1 MRIFRSIDIAGSGLT
16 ANRLWMDTISG
27 NLANVNTTRTPEGG
41 PYTRRVPVFQ
51 ERMMEAEGAGEMS
64 GRLAEGWFGFHA
76 ASGVRVVDIGTDA
89 TPPRLAYQ
97 PDHPDANADGYVAY
111 PNVNVVR
118 EMADMM
124 IASRAYEANL
134 AVVDTAKTV
143 WNGALDI
150 MK

>member
-27 NLANVNTTRTPEGG
+27 NLANVNTPRTPEGG
-41 PYTRRVPVFQ
+41 PYVRRVPVFQ
-51 ERMMEAEGAGEMS
+51 ERLMEVGGAQDE
-64 GRLAEGWFGFHA
+64 RLAKGWFGFHSD
-76 ASGVRVVDIGTDA
+76 SGVLVADIATDA

-97 PDHPDANADGYVAY
+97 PDHPDANAEGYVAY

-124 IASRAYEANL
+124 VASRAYEANL
-134 AVVDTAKTV
+134 TVVETAKSV
-143 WNGALDI
+143 WSSALDI
-150 MK
+150 MR

>member
-1 MRIFRSIDIAGSGLT
+1 MRIFRSIDVAGSGLT

-27 NLANVNTTRTPEGG
+27 NLANVNTTRTQDGG

-51 ERMMEAEGAGEMS
+51 ERLMEAVGNEENKIK
-64 GRLAEGWFGFHA
+64 RGWFGMYS

-97 PDHPDANADGYVAY
+97 PDHPDADAEGYVKY

-124 IASRAYEANL
+124 VASRAYEANL
-134 AVVDTAKTV
+134 SVVETGKSV
-143 WNGALDI
+143 WNSALDI
-150 MK
+150 MRS

>member
-1 MRIFRSIDIAGSGLT
+1 MRVFRSLDIAGSGLT

-41 PYTRRVPVFQ
+41 PYVRRVPVFQ
-51 ERMMEAEGAGEMS
+51 ERLMEAVGEQENRFS
-64 GRLAEGWFGFHA
+64 KGWFGLYSS
-76 ASGVRVVDIGTDA
+76 SGVRVVDIGTDA

-124 IASRAYEANL
+124 VASRAYEANL
-134 AVVDTAKTV
+134 TVVETDKAI
-143 WNGALDI
+143 WNSALEI

>member
-27 NLANVNTTRTPEGG
+27 NLANVNTTRTEGGG
-41 PYTRRVPVFQ
+41 PYVRRVPVFQ
-51 ERMMEAEGAGEMS
+51 ERLMEAIGAEEN
-64 GRLAEGWFGFHA
+64 RVKKGWFGLQS
-76 ASGVRVVDIGTDA
+76 ASGVRVVDIAQDA

-111 PNVNVVR
+111 PNVNVVK

-124 IASRAYEANL
+124 VASRAYEANL
-134 AVVDTAKTV
+134 TVVETDKSVWTA
-143 WNGALDI
+143 ALGI
-150 MK
+150 MGN

>member
-41 PYTRRVPVFQ
+41 PYVRRAPVFQ
-51 ERMMEAEGAGEMS
+51 ERLMDVTAE
-64 GRLAEGWFGFHA
+64 RDNRPDKGWFGFRS
-76 ASGVRVVDIGTDA
+76 ASGVRVVDISADE

-97 PDHPDANADGYVAY
+97 PDHPDANAEGYVAY

-124 IASRAYEANL
+124 VASRAYEANL
-134 AVVDTAKTV
+134 TVVETAKSV

-150 MK
+150 MR

>member
-41 PYTRRVPVFQ
+41 PYVRRVPVFQ
-51 ERMMEAEGAGEMS
+51 ERLMDVTGEQEN
-64 GRLAEGWFGFHA
+64 RLSEGWFGLHS

-97 PDHPDANADGYVAY
+97 PDHPDANAEGYVAY

-124 IASRAYEANL
+124 VASRAYEANL
-134 AVVDTAKTV
+134 TVVETAKSV
-143 WNGALDI
+143 WSGALDI
-150 MK
+150 MR

>member
-1 MRIFRSIDIAGSGLT
+1 MRVFRSLDIAGSGLT

-27 NLANVNTTRTPEGG
+27 NLANVNTTRTEDGG

-51 ERMMEAEGAGEMS
+51 ERLMEAIGGQDE
-64 GRLAEGWFGFHA
+64 RIRKGWFGLYSS
-76 ASGVRVVDIGTDA
+76 SGVRVTEIAEDD

-118 EMADMM
+118 EMADLMV
-124 IASRAYEANL
+124 ASRAYEANL
-134 AVVDTAKTV
+134 TVVESDKAVWTAALGIM
-143 WNGALDI
+143 GA
-150 MK
+150 

>member
-27 NLANVNTTRTPEGG
+27 NLANVNTTRTPGGG
-41 PYTRRVPVFQ
+41 PYIRRVPVFQ
-51 ERMMEAEGAGEMS
+51 ERMMEAEEE
-64 GRLAEGWFGFHA
+64 RDNWLAKGWFGFHS

-124 IASRAYEANL
+124 VASRSYEANL

-150 MK
+150 MR

>member
-41 PYTRRVPVFQ
+41 PYVRRAPVFQ
-51 ERMMEAEGAGEMS
+51 ERLMEMTDAGDE
-64 GRLAEGWFGFHA
+64 RPAKGWFGLRP
-76 ASGVRVVDIGTDA
+76 ASGVRVSNIATDA

-97 PDHPDANADGYVAY
+97 PDHPDANAEGYVAY

-124 IASRAYEANL
+124 VASRAYEANL
-134 AVVDTAKTV
+134 TVVETAKSV
-143 WNGALDI
+143 WSGALDI
-150 MK
+150 MR

>member
-1 MRIFRSIDIAGSGLT
+1 MRVFRSLDIAGSGLT

-27 NLANVNTTRTPEGG
+27 NLANVNTTRAEGGG
-41 PYTRRVPVFQ
+41 PYARRVPVFQ
-51 ERMMEAEGAGEMS
+51 ERLMEAIGDQDD
-64 GRLAEGWFGFHA
+64 RIRKGWFGLRA
-76 ASGVRVVDIGTDA
+76 SSGVKVTEIALDD

-134 AVVDTAKTV
+134 TVVESDKAVWSAALGIM
-143 WNGALDI
+143 GA
-150 MK
+150 

>member
-1 MRIFRSIDIAGSGLT
+1 MRVFRSLDIAGSGLT

-41 PYTRRVPVFQ
+41 PYVRRVPVFQ
-51 ERMMEAEGAGEMS
+51 ERLMEAVGEQEN
-64 GRLAEGWFGFHA
+64 RFNKGWFGLYSS
-76 ASGVRVVDIGTDA
+76 SGVRVADIGTDA

-124 IASRAYEANL
+124 VASRAYEANL
-134 AVVDTAKTV
+134 TVVETDKAI
-143 WNGALDI
+143 WNSALDI

>member
-27 NLANVNTTRTPEGG
+27 NLANVNTTRTPDGG
-41 PYTRRVPVFQ
+41 PYVRRVPVFQ
-51 ERMMEAEGAGEMS
+51 ERMMDVIGEQDN
-64 GRLAEGWFGFHA
+64 RLAKGWFGFYS
-76 ASGVRVVDIGTDA
+76 ASGVRVADVGTDA

-97 PDHPDANADGYVAY
+97 PDHPDANAEGYVAY

-124 IASRAYEANL
+124 VASRAYEANL
-134 AVVDTAKTV
+134 TVVDTAKAV
-143 WNGALDI
+143 WNSALDI
-150 MK
+150 MR

>member
-27 NLANVNTTRTPEGG
+27 NLANVNTTRTPGGG
-41 PYTRRVPVFQ
+41 PYIRRVPVFQ
-51 ERMMEAEGAGEMS
+51 ERVMEAVGE
-64 GRLAEGWFGFHA
+64 RDDRPDKGWFGLYA
-76 ASGVRVVDIGTDA
+76 ASGVRVVDVGTDA

-124 IASRAYEANL
+124 VASRAYEANL
-134 AVVDTAKTV
+134 TVVDTAKTV

-150 MK
+150 MR

>member
-1 MRIFRSIDIAGSGLT
+1 MRVFRSLDIAGSGLT

-27 NLANVNTTRTPEGG
+27 NLANVNTTRTEDGG

-51 ERMMEAEGAGEMS
+51 ERLMEAIGGQDE
-64 GRLAEGWFGFHA
+64 RIRKGWFGLYSS
-76 ASGVRVVDIGTDA
+76 SGVRVTEIAQDD

-118 EMADMM
+118 EMADLMV
-124 IASRAYEANL
+124 ASRAYEANL
-134 AVVDTAKTV
+134 TVVESDKAVWTAALGIM
-143 WNGALDI
+143 GA
-150 MK
+150 

>member
-41 PYTRRVPVFQ
+41 PYVRRVPVFQ
-51 ERMMEAEGAGEMS
+51 ERLMEVIGERDN
-64 GRLAEGWFGFHA
+64 RLSKGWFGFRA
-76 ASGVRVVDIGTDA
+76 ASGVRVADIGTDA

-97 PDHPDANADGYVAY
+97 PDHPDANAEGYVAY

-124 IASRAYEANL
+124 VASRAYEANL
-134 AVVDTAKTV
+134 TVVETAKSV
-143 WNGALDI
+143 WSGALDI
-150 MK
+150 MR

>member
-27 NLANVNTTRTPEGG
+27 NLANVNTTRTPGGG

-51 ERMMEAEGAGEMS
+51 ERLMEAMGEQED
-64 GRLAEGWFGFHA
+64 RVRKGWFGLYSV
-76 ASGVRVVDIGTDA
+76 SGVSVPEIVEDP
-89 TPPRLAYQ
+89 TPPRLSYQ
-97 PDHPDANADGYVAY
+97 PDHPDANADGYVAF

-124 IASRAYEANL
+124 VASRAYEANL
-134 AVVDTAKTV
+134 AVVDTEKAT
-143 WNGALDI
+143 WNSALDL
-150 MK
+150 MRS